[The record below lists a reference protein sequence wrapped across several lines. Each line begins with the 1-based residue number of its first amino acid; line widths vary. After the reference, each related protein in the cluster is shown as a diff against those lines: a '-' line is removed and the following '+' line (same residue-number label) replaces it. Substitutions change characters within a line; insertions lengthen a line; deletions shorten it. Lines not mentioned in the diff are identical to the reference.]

1 MRNTWDTLK
10 FAYARRLVRLASS
23 DKKSYRI
30 KAIKQLA
37 QIKNLDKWHCA
48 LLANM
53 IGPQT
58 AVALARSG
66 GADKRLFM
74 EPPLRYHNYNRDM
87 IVNAMREFLIGLFE
101 RSQHPCMG
109 YFLSKAFYEHVS
121 KPENIFL

>member
-1 MRNTWDTLK
+1 MRNTWDALK
-10 FAYARRLVRLASS
+10 FAYARRLVRLANN
-23 DKKSYRI
+23 DNKTFRI

-37 QIKNLDKWHCA
+37 QIKHLDKWHCA

-53 IGPQT
+53 IDPRT

-87 IVNAMREFLIGLFE
+87 IINAMREFLISLFE
-101 RSQHPCMG
+101 KSQHPCMG
-109 YFLSKAFYEHVS
+109 YFLSKAFVYEHVS
-121 KPENIFL
+121 NLVE